1 MFSSAAVQPLYG
13 QLADLWGRRWL
24 MIGAVSIFTLGSGIC
39 GGANTSNMLI
49 GGRAI
54 QGIGAAGINM
64 LVELIICDLLPLRE
78 RGQFIGMIFVF
89 VILGSVVGPFLG
101 GVMVQH
107 VSWRWAFYIN
117 LPFGGASIILLFFV
131 LHVNSP
137 TGGTFLEKMKRVDL
151 FGNLLLSAA
160 VASVLYALTYGGTR
174 YNWTHAS
181 ILATL
186 ILGLSGHVLFLL
198 FEMSRFCPEPVM
210 PSALFKN
217 RTTMA
222 ALIATFFHTIASFW
236 ALYFLPLYF
245 QSVHLV
251 SPTQSG
257 LQLLPFSVI
266 YVVAAMVGGTLVT
279 KLGRFR
285 IIHFVGFALMNIAM
299 GTFTILGR
307 NTPIAVWVILQI
319 IFALGLGVV
328 MACLL
333 SAVQAS
339 LPDSLN
345 AASTGTFA
353 FVRSIG
359 TIWGVSIPAAI
370 FNNRFDQL
378 LPSLGSSEAQAALS
392 RGQAYEQAS
401 QALVDSFPEPIRSGI
416 ISLYEQSLQRVWQIG
431 IVFTGVGFLV
441 IFIEKNI
448 ELRDEHEA
456 KEFGLVE
463 SVDQNSQSGKSDAE
477 KAEKKAENPSS

>member
-1 MFSSAAVQPLYG
+1 
-13 QLADLWGRRWL
+13 

-39 GGANTSNMLI
+39 GGANTSDMLI

-78 RGQFIGMIFVF
+78 RGQFIGMVFVF

-117 LPFGGASIILLFFV
+117 LPFGGASIVLLFFT

-137 TGGTFLEKMKRVDL
+137 TGGTFMEKMKRVDL
-151 FGNLLLSAA
+151 IGNLVLSGA

-174 YNWTHAS
+174 YDWTHAS
-181 ILATL
+181 IIATL
-186 ILGLSGHVLFLL
+186 VVGLAGHVLFLM

-210 PSALFKN
+210 PAALFKN
-217 RTTMA
+217 RTSTA
-222 ALIATFFHTIASFW
+222 AFIATFFHTIVSFW

-251 SPTQSG
+251 GPTQSG
-257 LQLLPFSVI
+257 LQLLPFSVV
-266 YVVAAMVGGTLVT
+266 YVLAAMVGGTLVT

-285 IIHFVGFALMNIAM
+285 LIHFVGFGLMTIAM
-299 GTFTILGR
+299 GTFTIFDR
-307 NTPIAVWVILQI
+307 NTHIAVWVILQI
-319 IFALGLGVV
+319 IFAVGLGVV

-378 LPSLGSSEAQAALS
+378 LPLLGSSEAQASLS
-392 RGQAYEQAS
+392 RGQAYERAS
-401 QALVDSFPEPIRSGI
+401 KELVDSFPEPIRSGI
-416 ISLYEQSLQRVWQIG
+416 ISLYEQSLKRVWQIG
-431 IVFTGVGFLV
+431 IVFAGVGFLV
-441 IFIEKNI
+441 IFLEKNL

-456 KEFGLVE
+456 NEFGLVAG
-463 SVDQNSQSGKSDAE
+463 DKE
-477 KAEKKAENPSS
+477 KNTTGENREPGGAENQSS